1 MSAEVTVRAAVI
13 AALRSDAALMDGL
26 NGLFDG
32 APARA
37 SVPYGVVGECIASDW
52 GAKDVDGRE
61 LRLTIALQD
70 AGEGPERLAG
80 LLARIDPAVQAADAS
95 AAGWRIVSARL
106 LRSRLGKSGGREGD
120 GWQAV
125 VDYRLRVVGG

>member
-1 MSAEVTVRAAVI
+1 MSVEVAVRAAVI
-13 AALRSDAALMDGL
+13 AALREDPMLMDAL

-37 SVPYGVVGECIASDW
+37 SEPYAVVGECLGAEW

-61 LRLTIALQD
+61 LRLTISLFD
-70 AGEGPERLAG
+70 AGATPGALAP
-80 LLARIDPAVQAADAS
+80 LLARMGVAMAGLDGAS
-95 AAGWRIVSARL
+95 DDWRIVTARL
-106 LRSRLGKSGGREGD
+106 VRSRVARTARGRD

-125 VDYRLRVVGG
+125 VDYRLRAVANF